1 MNINWYPGHMAKTR
15 RKLAED
21 ISGVDAVIE
30 LFDARAPRSS
40 RNLDLGELCRDKPRL
55 PVLGRE
61 DLADPAVTAL
71 WKESLPGSM
80 AVNAAS
86 PNVPKIVVP
95 ALKKLLS
102 ERIQKDAEK
111 GQAGRAL
118 RVMVVGVPNI
128 GKSTLINNLL
138 RRKAAKAEDRPG
150 VTRERQWFPMDA
162 GFLLM
167 DTPGMLWPKFEDE
180 ETGLHLAFTGAIR
193 DEIMDTETLA
203 ARLAETLNTLYPDA
217 LEKRYGVTGGLEA
230 LAKKRG
236 FLLPGGV
243 LDTERMA
250 LTLLDE
256 FRAGKLGRITLEK
269 PSCSTSS
276 QGSGD
281 SLSTPARELRV
292 ERDI

>member
-15 RKLAED
+15 RLLEGD

-40 RNLDLGELCRDKPRL
+40 RNPDLGELCGDKPRL
-55 PVLGRE
+55 PVLGRA

-71 WKESLPGSM
+71 WQKELPGCA

-86 PNVPKIVVP
+86 PGASKVILP
-95 ALKKLLS
+95 ALSKLLG
-102 ERIQKDAEK
+102 ERMRKDAEK
-111 GQAGRAL
+111 GQAGRAP
-118 RVMVVGVPNI
+118 RVMVIGVPNV
-128 GKSTLINNLL
+128 GKSTLINTLL

-150 VTRERQWFPMDA
+150 VTRSRQWFPMEH

-167 DTPGMLWPKFEDE
+167 DTPGMLWPKFEDP
-180 ETGLHLAFTGAIR
+180 ETGMNLAFTGAIR

-203 ARLAETLNTLYPDA
+203 GCLAERLEELYPGV
-217 LEKRYGVTGGLEA
+217 LEARYGVAGGLEA

-243 LDTERMA
+243 LDIGRIA

-256 FRAGKLGRITLEK
+256 FRAGKLGRISLER
-269 PSCSTSS
+269 P
-276 QGSGD
+276 
-281 SLSTPARELRV
+281 L
-292 ERDI
+292 